1 MQRLFNRD
9 SKTSAQSGHKG
20 KAASSVDKPDLSKL
34 NAKLEIPP
42 EKQLPGIETPINN
55 ALAKYDALL
64 GKIQM
69 ARSQLNEKGI
79 DQEDHDKVEKF
90 LNSLQTYCE
99 GAKKDLNGERH
110 LTYTR
115 FIYPQAL
122 EQMPQKNGKAAVQQ
136 TPEEKAAIQ
145 EQALDYVTRIG
156 ITGVDKTFQKP
167 ATKRAEELLK
177 EKYGNTTP
185 DPDSPLYKLVK
196 ELHPPGANEHL
207 AKAMGIDKNFG
218 GMDQDTFA
226 YKTKFDP
233 ADSEPRS
240 ESGSS
245 ALKDDSKTRP
255 R

>member
-1 MQRLFNRD
+1 MQRLFSRD
-9 SKTSAQSGHKG
+9 STKSAQSGAKG
-20 KAASSVDKPDLSKL
+20 KAAISVDKLDLSKL

-55 ALAKYDALL
+55 ALAKYDALS

-79 DQEDHDKVEKF
+79 DKEDHDKVEKF

-122 EQMPQKNGKAAVQQ
+122 AMPQKDGKAAVQQ
-136 TPEEKAAIQ
+136 TPEEKAAVQ
-145 EQALDYVTRIG
+145 KQALDYVTRIG

-177 EKYGNTTP
+177 EKYGNTIP

-207 AKAMGIDKNFG
+207 AKTMGIDKDFG
-218 GMDQDTFA
+218 GMDKDTFE

-240 ESGSS
+240 EPGSS
-245 ALKDDSKTRP
+245 ALKDDSKTSP